1 MNLKE
6 RMQHQNKNN
15 SSILNNSNFDFA
27 KGNREDQIYEKSRR
41 ECEEELYKR
50 KSDLEQEKH
59 SLIKM
64 KEKEVTYAVE
74 KFNNDFE
81 EVRKQIVNQINQS
94 LSEMKLRYTA
104 EIRERCMVETSE
116 ELKLRTS
123 IDEFLTI
130 INSHIS
136 GLKKGTSISIFRPLQ
151 GINCTDCSE
160 GLRLNTLRYQK
171 CYSKTQ
177 IRSSFYRDR

>member
-64 KEKEVTYAVE
+64 KE

-136 GLKKGTSISIFRPLQ
+136 GLKKGTSISIFRPLP

>member
-64 KEKEVTYAVE
+64 KEKEVAYAVE

-94 LSEMKLRYTA
+94 LSEMKLRYTT

-116 ELKLRTS
+116 ELKVRTN
-123 IDEFLTI
+123 IDEFLAT
-130 INSHIS
+130 INSHLS
-136 GLKKGTSISIFRPLQ
+136 GLKKGTSTTMTRPLP
-151 GINCTDCSE
+151 GRNRKDCSE
-160 GLRLNTLRYQK
+160 GLRLYTLGHQK
-171 CYSKTQ
+171 CHSKTQ
-177 IRSSFYRDR
+177 IRSSFYSNR